1 MHQQSRESPIAL
13 ATPNLVAAQVG
24 ADMVI
29 SVAGGATMTLVGV
42 TLSSL
47 AGD

>member
-1 MHQQSRESPIAL
+1 
-13 ATPNLVAAQVG
+13 
-24 ADMVI
+24 VI

-47 AGD
+47 TGDWIGTSS